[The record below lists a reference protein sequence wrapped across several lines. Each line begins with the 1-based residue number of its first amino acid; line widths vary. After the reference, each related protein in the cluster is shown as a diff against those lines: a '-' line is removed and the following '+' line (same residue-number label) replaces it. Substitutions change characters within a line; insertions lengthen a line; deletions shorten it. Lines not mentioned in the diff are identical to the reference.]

1 MGISIHNVEITLL
14 VLVVLV
20 ALLAVFARRLKVP
33 YPIILVLGG
42 LALSFIPFVPNVRLS
57 PTVVFLVILPPLVF
71 ASALN
76 TPWREFR
83 FNIISISMLGLGLVI
98 FTVVGVAVF
107 AHFVIPGFDWRTGA
121 VLGALISP
129 TDIIAVS
136 AIAKRVGLPHSL
148 LQVIDGESLIN
159 DAVGLL
165 ALQFTTGLVVSG
177 SIPSWSQGIG
187 QLVWLIV
194 GGVAV
199 GLLVAFLVTRFDRFL
214 FGRFSAGTDLQM
226 LVSLATPYFA
236 YLFGEAIHASGVLA
250 TVACGLYVGR
260 NLSEILSSRARLDT
274 RVIWN
279 TVDFALNGFVFI
291 IIGLQL
297 PSILNGIRPDNG
309 HGPLDW
315 PRMIGEALLV
325 FGVTIALRYLWIF
338 PGARI
343 AHLLRT
349 HLQKQDIAT
358 PSRRELVVMGWSGIR
373 GVLTLAAAL
382 SVPFITSSGDHFPQR
397 EAIIFLAYAVILV
410 TLVGQGL
417 TLPVLIRRL
426 GVSEPRAEQDEER
439 EARKEMLQFVIKT
452 LRGLD
457 TSEDEIGA
465 QAVDQLI
472 RVYDQRF
479 QGLSSSSE
487 KQVEAQLDRKYREV
501 ARRLRVAQRRELNRL
516 RHEGRFR
523 ESTLRRLERELDL
536 MELRWGD

>member
-1 MGISIHNVEITLL
+1 MGISIHNIEITLL

-42 LALSFIPFVPNVRLS
+42 LALGFIPWVPDVRLS
-57 PTVVFLVILPPLVF
+57 PTVVFLVILPPLIF

-76 TPWREFR
+76 TPWREFK

-136 AIAKRVGLPHSL
+136 AIAKRVGLPHSV

-159 DAVGLL
+159 DAAGLL
-165 ALQFTTGLVVSG
+165 ALQFTTALVVSG
-177 SIPSWSQGIG
+177 SVPSLSQGFG

-199 GLLVAFLVTRFDRFL
+199 GILIAFLVTRFDRL
-214 FGRFSAGTDLQM
+214 LIGRFSAGTDLQM

-236 YLFGEAIHASGVLA
+236 YLLGEAIGASGVLA

-260 NLSEILSSRARLDT
+260 NLSETVSSRARLDT

-297 PSILNGIRPDNG
+297 PSILSGISRNGTI
-309 HGPLDW
+309 PLDW

-325 FGVTIALRYLWIF
+325 CAIVIVLRYLWMF

-343 AHLLRT
+343 AHFLRT
-349 HLQKQDIAT
+349 RLQKQKIRT
-358 PSRRELVVMGWSGIR
+358 TSKRELVVMGWSGIR

-382 SVPFITSSGDHFPQR
+382 SVPFVTDTGTHFPNR

-417 TLPVLIRRL
+417 TLPALIRRL
-426 GVSEPRAEQDEER
+426 GISEPKSEQDEER
-439 EARKEMLQFVIKT
+439 EARKTMLQFVIQT
-452 LRGLD
+452 LRGMD
-457 TSEDEIGA
+457 TSEDEIA
-465 QAVDQLI
+465 TQAVDQLI
-472 RVYDQRF
+472 RVYDQRL
-479 QGLSSSSE
+479 QGISSTSE

-501 ARRLRVAQRRELNRL
+501 ARRLRTAQRRELNRL
-516 RHEGRFR
+516 RNQGRFR
-523 ESTLRRLERELDL
+523 EATLRRLERELDL

>member
-1 MGISIHNVEITLL
+1 MGISIHNIEITLL

-20 ALLAVFARRLKVP
+20 ALLAVLARRLKVP

-57 PTVVFLVILPPLVF
+57 PTVVFLVILPPLIF

-76 TPWREFR
+76 TPWREFK
-83 FNIISISMLGLGLVI
+83 FNIISISMLGLGLVL
-98 FTVVGVAVF
+98 FTVAGVALF

-136 AIAKRVGLPHSL
+136 AIAKRVGLPHSV

-159 DAVGLL
+159 DAAGLL
-165 ALQFTTGLVVSG
+165 ALQFTTALVVSG
-177 SIPSWSQGIG
+177 SVPSLSQGFG

-199 GLLVAFLVTRFDRFL
+199 GTLIAFLVTRFDRVL
-214 FGRFSAGTDLQM
+214 IGRFSAGTDLQM
-226 LVSLATPYFA
+226 LLSLATPYFA
-236 YLFGEAIHASGVLA
+236 YLFGEAIGASGVLA
-250 TVACGLYVGR
+250 TVACGLYVGHS
-260 NLSEILSSRARLDT
+260 LSETVSSRARLDT

-297 PSILNGIRPDNG
+297 PSILNGIRPNG
-309 HGPLDW
+309 TGPLDW

-325 FGVTIALRYLWIF
+325 CGIVIALRYLWMF

-343 AHLLRT
+343 AHFLRT
-349 HLQKQDIAT
+349 RLQKQQIRAT
-358 PSRRELVVMGWSGIR
+358 SKRELVIMGWSGIR
-373 GVLTLAAAL
+373 GVLTLAAARWG
-382 SVPFITSSGDHFPQR
+382 PFVTNAGAHFPRR

-417 TLPVLIRRL
+417 TLPALIRRL
-426 GVSEPRAEQDEER
+426 GVSEPKSEQDEER
-439 EARKEMLQFVIKT
+439 EARKAMLQFVIKT
-452 LRGLD
+452 LRGMD
-457 TSEDEIGA
+457 TSEDEIA
-465 QAVDQLI
+465 TQAVDQLI
-472 RVYDQRF
+472 RVYDQRL
-479 QGLSSSSE
+479 QGISSTSD

-516 RHEGRFR
+516 RNQGHFR
-523 ESTLRRLERELDL
+523 EATIRRLERELDL

>member
-1 MGISIHNVEITLL
+1 MGISIHNIEITLL

-42 LALSFIPFVPNVRLS
+42 LALGFIPWVPDVRLS
-57 PTVVFLVILPPLVF
+57 PTVVFLVILPPLIF

-76 TPWREFR
+76 TPWREFK

-107 AHFVIPGFDWRTGA
+107 AHLVIPGFDWRTGA

-136 AIAKRVGLPHSL
+136 AIAKRVGLPHSV

-159 DAVGLL
+159 DAAGLL
-165 ALQFTTGLVVSG
+165 ALQFTTALVVSG
-177 SIPSWSQGIG
+177 SVPSLSQGFG

-199 GLLVAFLVTRFDRFL
+199 GILIAFLVTRFDRL
-214 FGRFSAGTDLQM
+214 LIGRFSAGTDLQM

-236 YLFGEAIHASGVLA
+236 YLLGEAIGASGVLA

-260 NLSEILSSRARLDT
+260 NLSETVSSRARLDT

-297 PSILNGIRPDNG
+297 PSILSGISRNGTI
-309 HGPLDW
+309 PLDW

-325 FGVTIALRYLWIF
+325 CAIVIVLRYLWMF

-343 AHLLRT
+343 AHFLRT
-349 HLQKQDIAT
+349 RLQKQKIRT
-358 PSRRELVVMGWSGIR
+358 TSKRELVVMGWSGIR

-382 SVPFITSSGDHFPQR
+382 SVPFVTDTGTHFPNR

-417 TLPVLIRRL
+417 TLPALIRRL
-426 GVSEPRAEQDEER
+426 GISEPKSEQDEER
-439 EARKEMLQFVIKT
+439 EARKTMLQFVIQT
-452 LRGLD
+452 LRGMD
-457 TSEDEIGA
+457 TSEDEIA
-465 QAVDQLI
+465 TQAVDQLI
-472 RVYDQRF
+472 RVYDQRL
-479 QGLSSSSE
+479 QGISSTSE

-501 ARRLRVAQRRELNRL
+501 ARRLRTAQRRELNRL
-516 RHEGRFR
+516 RNQGRFR
-523 ESTLRRLERELDL
+523 EATLRRLERELDL

>member
-1 MGISIHNVEITLL
+1 MGISIHNIEITLL
-14 VLVVLV
+14 VLVVVV
-20 ALLAVFARRLKVP
+20 ALLAVLARRLKVP

-57 PTVVFLVILPPLVF
+57 PTVVFLVILPPLIF

-76 TPWREFR
+76 TPWREFK

-107 AHFVIPGFDWRTGA
+107 AHLVIPGFDWRTGA

-136 AIAKRVGLPHSL
+136 AIAKRVGLPHSV

-159 DAVGLL
+159 DAAGLL
-165 ALQFTTGLVVSG
+165 ALQFTTALVVSG
-177 SIPSWSQGIG
+177 SVPSLSQGFG

-199 GLLVAFLVTRFDRFL
+199 GILIAFLVTRFDRL
-214 FGRFSAGTDLQM
+214 LIGRFSAGTDLQM

-236 YLFGEAIHASGVLA
+236 YLLGEAIGASGVLA

-260 NLSEILSSRARLDT
+260 NLSETVSSRARLDT

-297 PSILNGIRPDNG
+297 PSILSGISRNGTI
-309 HGPLDW
+309 PLDW

-325 FGVTIALRYLWIF
+325 CAIVIALRYLWMF

-343 AHLLRT
+343 AHFLRT
-349 HLQKQDIAT
+349 RLQKQKIRT
-358 PSRRELVVMGWSGIR
+358 TSKRELVVMGWSGIR

-382 SVPFITSSGDHFPQR
+382 SVPFVTDTGTHFPNR

-417 TLPVLIRRL
+417 TLPALIRRL
-426 GVSEPRAEQDEER
+426 GISEPKSEQDEER
-439 EARKEMLQFVIKT
+439 EARKTMLQFVIQT
-452 LRGLD
+452 LRGMD
-457 TSEDEIGA
+457 TSEDEIA
-465 QAVDQLI
+465 TQAVDQLI
-472 RVYDQRF
+472 RVYDQRL
-479 QGLSSSSE
+479 QGISSTSE

-501 ARRLRVAQRRELNRL
+501 ARRLRTAQRRELNRL
-516 RHEGRFR
+516 RNQGRFR
-523 ESTLRRLERELDL
+523 EATLRRLERELDL

>member
-1 MGISIHNVEITLL
+1 MGISVHNIEITLL

-42 LALSFIPFVPNVRLS
+42 LALSFIPFVPDVRLS
-57 PTVVFLVILPPLVF
+57 PTVVFLVILPPLIF

-83 FNIISISMLGLGLVI
+83 FNIISITMLGLGLVI

-129 TDIIAVS
+129 TDIIAVG

-148 LQVIDGESLIN
+148 LQVIDGESLVN

-165 ALQFTTGLVVSG
+165 ALQFTTGLIVSG
-177 SIPSWSQGIG
+177 SVPSWSQGIV
-187 QLVWLIV
+187 QLIWLIV
-194 GGVAV
+194 GGVAA
-199 GLLVAFLVTRFDRFL
+199 GLLVGFLVTRFDRFL

-226 LVSLATPYFA
+226 LISLATPYFA
-236 YLFGEAIHASGVLA
+236 YLLGEAIGASGVLA

-260 NLSEILSSRARLDT
+260 NLSEIVSSRARLDT

-297 PSILNGIRPDNG
+297 PSILNGIHLNNG
-309 HGPLDW
+309 VDW

-325 FGVTIALRYLWIF
+325 CAIVIVLRYLWIF
-338 PGARI
+338 PGTRI
-343 AHLLRT
+343 AHFLRT
-349 HLQKQDIAT
+349 HVQRQKIPAT
-358 PSRRELVVMGWSGIR
+358 GTRELIVMGWSGIR

-382 SVPFITSSGDHFPQR
+382 SVPFVTGTGMHFPRR

-426 GVSEPRAEQDEER
+426 GISEPKGARDEER
-439 EARKEMLQFVIKT
+439 QARKAMLEFVLKT
-452 LRGLD
+452 LRGID
-457 TSEDEIGA
+457 ISKDQTEAE
-465 QAVDQLI
+465 AVDQLI
-472 RVYDQRF
+472 RLYDQRL
-479 QGLSSSSE
+479 QGLSRDTDKE
-487 KQVEAQLDRKYREV
+487 PAAQLDRKYREIG
-501 ARRLRVAQRRELNRL
+501 RRLRAAQRTELGRL
-516 RHEGRFR
+516 RRENHFR
-523 ESTLRRLERELDL
+523 EATLRQIERELDL
-536 MELRWGD
+536 MELRWGG

>member
-42 LALSFIPFVPNVRLS
+42 LALSFVPFVPNVRLS
-57 PTVVFLVILPPLVF
+57 PTVVFLVILPPLIF

-76 TPWREFR
+76 TPWREFS

-107 AHFVIPGFDWRTGA
+107 AHFFLPGFDWRTGA

-165 ALQFTTGLVVSG
+165 ALQFTTGLIVSG
-177 SIPSWSQGIG
+177 TIPSLSQGFG

-199 GLLVAFLVTRFDRFL
+199 GILIAFLVTRFDRFL
-214 FGRFSAGTDLQM
+214 IGRFSTGTDLQM

-236 YLFGEAIHASGVLA
+236 YLLGEAIGASGVLA
-250 TVACGLYVGR
+250 TVACGLYVGHS
-260 NLSEILSSRARLDT
+260 LSETVSSRARLDT
-274 RVIWN
+274 RVVWN

-297 PSILNGIRPDNG
+297 PSILNGIRPNG
-309 HGPLDW
+309 TGPLDW
-315 PRMIGEALLV
+315 PRMIGEALMV
-325 FGVTIALRYLWIF
+325 CGIVIALRYLWIF

-343 AHLLRT
+343 AHFLRT
-349 HLQKQDIAT
+349 RLQKQKIPA
-358 PSRRELVVMGWSGIR
+358 PGSRELVVMGWSGIR

-382 SVPFITSSGDHFPQR
+382 SVPFVTDTGAHFPRR

-426 GVSEPRAEQDEER
+426 GVSEPRSEQDEER
-439 EARKEMLQFVIKT
+439 EARKAMLQFVIKT

-457 TSEDEIGA
+457 TSEDEIA
-465 QAVDQLI
+465 TQAVDQLI
-472 RVYDQRF
+472 RVYDQRL
-479 QGLSSSSE
+479 QGISSTSD

-516 RHEGRFR
+516 RREGHFR
-523 ESTLRRLERELDL
+523 EATLRRLERELDL

>member
-1 MGISIHNVEITLL
+1 MGISIHNIEITLL
-14 VLVVLV
+14 VLVVVV
-20 ALLAVFARRLKVP
+20 ALLAVLARRLKVP

-57 PTVVFLVILPPLVF
+57 PTVVFLVILPPLIF

-76 TPWREFR
+76 TPWREFK

-98 FTVVGVAVF
+98 FTVFGVAVF

-136 AIAKRVGLPHSL
+136 AIAKRVGLPHSV

-159 DAVGLL
+159 DAAGLL
-165 ALQFTTGLVVSG
+165 ALQFTTALVVSG
-177 SIPSWSQGIG
+177 SVPSLSQGFG

-199 GLLVAFLVTRFDRFL
+199 GILIAFLVTRFDRL
-214 FGRFSAGTDLQM
+214 LIGRFSAGTDLQM

-236 YLFGEAIHASGVLA
+236 YLLGEAIGASGVLA

-260 NLSEILSSRARLDT
+260 NLSETVSSRARLDT

-297 PSILNGIRPDNG
+297 PSILSGISRNGTI
-309 HGPLDW
+309 PLDW

-325 FGVTIALRYLWIF
+325 CAIVIVLRYLWMF

-343 AHLLRT
+343 AHFLRT
-349 HLQKQDIAT
+349 RLQKQKIRT
-358 PSRRELVVMGWSGIR
+358 TSKRELVVMGWSGIR

-382 SVPFITSSGDHFPQR
+382 SVPFVTDTGTHFPNR

-417 TLPVLIRRL
+417 TLPALIRRL
-426 GVSEPRAEQDEER
+426 GISEPKSEQDEER
-439 EARKEMLQFVIKT
+439 EARKTMLQFVIQT
-452 LRGLD
+452 LRGMD
-457 TSEDEIGA
+457 TSEDEIA
-465 QAVDQLI
+465 TQAVDQLI
-472 RVYDQRF
+472 RVYDQRL
-479 QGLSSSSE
+479 QGISSTSE

-501 ARRLRVAQRRELNRL
+501 ARRLRTAQRRELNRL
-516 RHEGRFR
+516 RNQGRFR
-523 ESTLRRLERELDL
+523 EATLRRLERELDL